1 MELVKSV
8 KCKLQVDDE
17 GRKALLETIQRFA
30 DACNYILQ
38 VAKEHGTSNKVRL
51 QHLCYR
57 TVREKTGLSAN
68 LTIRAIARV
77 AAKLKLKHKP
87 TRFWPSSVDYDQRI
101 FRMREIVVDGLE
113 QFEVTLTTTRGA
125 KRFPLRIGNYQ
136 RSLLKGQKPTAAVL
150 TYDKRKRAFY
160 VHIVLSKPMP
170 APRSGGQIVGVDM
183 GIKNLATTSN
193 GLRFSGSQAIA
204 VRKRYAKL
212 RQMLQSNARG
222 RPGVRALL
230 RRLSGREHRYMT
242 WLNHTISRRIVN
254 SLQPGDTIVLEDLT
268 HIRER
273 IRAQRQQ
280 RLIQHS
286 WAFAQLQ
293 AFITYKAQER
303 GINVIFVDPRH
314 SSQLCSRCGALGHRH
329 GLLFSCVCGYRN
341 HADYN
346 AAYNLAAKGHA
357 LADGLPV
364 TQPISACV
372 APTHS

>member
-17 GRKALLETIQRFA
+17 GKAALLETIQRFA
-30 DACNYILQ
+30 DACNYVLQ
-38 VAKEHGTSNKVRL
+38 VAREHRTSNKVRL
-51 QHLCYR
+51 QHLCYHV
-57 TVREKTGLSAN
+57 VREQTGLSAN

-77 AAKLKLKHKP
+77 AAKLKLRRKP

-150 TYDKRKRAFY
+150 THDKRKRAFY
-160 VHIVLSKPMP
+160 VHIVLSTPMP
-170 APRSGGQIVGVDM
+170 APRSGGQIVGIDL

-193 GLRFSGSQAIA
+193 GLRFSGSSAIA

-212 RQMLQSNARG
+212 RQILQSNASRG
-222 RPGVRALL
+222 AKALL

-242 WLNHTISRRIVN
+242 WVNHTISHRIVS

-268 HIRER
+268 YIREHIRV
-273 IRAQRQQ
+273 QRQQ

-293 AFITYKAQER
+293 GFIKYKALEH
-303 GINVIFVDPRH
+303 GINVIFVDPRY
-314 SSQLCSRCGALGHRH
+314 SSQICSRCDTLGIRQ
-329 GLLFSCVCGYRN
+329 GLSFRCDVCGYRN
-341 HADYN
+341 HADFN
-346 AAYNLAAKGHA
+346 AAYNLSLKGHA
-357 LADGLPV
+357 LSDGLPV

-372 APTHS
+372 ASAHS